1 MVSVLLLFLLVQQQQ
16 TTSAA
21 KTASSTSSSILSS
34 SVNSNQQMFWLLT
47 ALTTLT
53 AMAAS
58 LPVYRLLGPIIRSGY
73 RRLTTS
79 SLRFQSSADGGKA
92 RTAANIV
99 YTRTGDNGSSGLF
112 SGERRPKDDAVFEAL
127 GTTDELTSA
136 IGLAREF
143 VSSRQSTVREEL
155 EAIQC
160 ILQDLQATVAT
171 PKSSAKEAQ
180 LARTKWNINHLV
192 DLETWIDAHSEDL
205 PPLRNFIL
213 PSGGKAASSLHLAR
227 AICRRAERRLVPLLD
242 DGLELPVLQ
251 YLNRLSSYL
260 FTVARVCAREDGFE
274 ETVYRRPRQQEE
286 VEE

>member
-1 MVSVLLLFLLVQQQQ
+1 
-16 TTSAA
+16 
-21 KTASSTSSSILSS
+21 
-34 SVNSNQQMFWLLT
+34 MFWLLT
-47 ALTTLT
+47 TLT
-53 AMAAS
+53 VMATVS
-58 LPVYRLLGPIIRSGY
+58 LPPVYRLLRPIIRSSY
-73 RRLTTS
+73 RRLIQYQPFS
-79 SLRFQSSADGGKA
+79 SSSSSSSSGNTPKPTNNV
-92 RTAANIV
+92 RSAANIV

-127 GTTDELTSA
+127 GTTDELTSS

-143 VSSRQSTVREEL
+143 VRSRLIRDEL
-155 EAIQC
+155 EAVQC

-171 PKSSAKEAQ
+171 PKSSAREAQ
-180 LARTKWNINHLV
+180 LARTKWNVDHLV
-192 DLETWIDAHSEDL
+192 DLEAWIDVHSAVL

-213 PSGGKAASSLHLAR
+213 PSGGRASASLHLAR

-274 ETVYRRPRQQEE
+274 ETVYRRPRQQQQQEE
-286 VEE
+286 GENVDQ